1 MTAVYIHIPFC
12 KRRCN
17 YCDFI
22 TYANI
27 EAMLPDYL
35 SALQMEILNSKWE
48 CDQAETVYIG
58 GGTPSLISPKQIA
71 GLLDAVRQRYGIAKD
86 AEITVE
92 ANPGT
97 VNTSYYAQIR
107 ALGVN
112 RLSFGVQS
120 FSDAELQLLG
130 RIHSADEAIEQYF
143 QAREAGFDNISLDL
157 IYGLPEQTLSDW
169 RKNLDVL
176 KGLLP
181 EHLSIYSLILEPGT
195 LMTQWV
201 EKGLVALPDDDLVA
215 DMFEVTLRTLAA
227 LGYEYYE
234 ISSWALKKRVRAG
247 TIKSTGGV
255 RTILALALG
264 RLARWG
270 RCAGETPNLL
280 AGISRK
286 RALMRVA
293 NIMVVKARKK

>member
-58 GGTPSLISPKQIA
+58 GGGTPSLMSPEQVA

-97 VNTSYYAQIR
+97 VNASYYAQIR

-120 FSDAELQLLG
+120 FSNAELQLLG
-130 RIHSADEAIEQYF
+130 RIHCADEAIEQF
-143 QAREAGFDNISLDL
+143 F
-157 IYGLPEQTLSDW
+157 
-169 RKNLDVL
+169 
-176 KGLLP
+176 
-181 EHLSIYSLILEPGT
+181 
-195 LMTQWV
+195 
-201 EKGLVALPDDDLVA
+201 
-215 DMFEVTLRTLAA
+215 F
-227 LGYEYYE
+227 
-234 ISSWALKKRVRAG
+234 KR
-247 TIKSTGGV
+247 
-255 RTILALALG
+255 G
-264 RLARWG
+264 RLVLTTSVW
-270 RCAGETPNLL
+270 T
-280 AGISRK
+280 
-286 RALMRVA
+286 
-293 NIMVVKARKK
+293 